1 MIGDMMDTA
10 TVGTATTHEEPASRR
25 SSATPQTALQQALT
39 SAVESPER
47 VALDV
52 RGALPDWL
60 TGMLVRNGPGRWDFD
75 QSEVNHWFDGLSMLH
90 SFDFADGGV
99 NYCNRFVRSNAY
111 RAVEETGKLGFSEFA
126 SDPCRTRFQRIQSMF
141 SPNVTDNPNV
151 SVFKFGEKFIAM
163 SEIPLAMEFDPSTLE
178 TVGVAFENPDM
189 FASAHPHQD
198 VDHGAMI
205 NLSCKLGPR
214 SSQSFFRLAPNGKPQ
229 RIAKFNRRMPTY
241 QHSFGMT
248 DRWLILTEFPLI
260 VDPIDILKTGRP
272 FIENFQYRP
281 ARGTKITAIDRETG
295 KVGGEWEADAGFCF
309 HHVNAYEDGEDLV
322 VDLCRFDDAS
332 IVEELYIDRL
342 REGGSAT
349 IGHLHRYRLTP
360 GRKRADEKRLS
371 DTPLELP
378 RINYAANN
386 GKAYRFAY
394 GVSAADE
401 YSLNVLAKVDVE
413 TGDALTWSEGDCAV
427 GEPVFV
433 ASPEKR
439 AEDDGVLLSVVLDG
453 SSGRSFLLVL
463 DATNLSEVARAEVSH
478 GIPAGFHGS
487 YVNH

>member
-1 MIGDMMDTA
+1 A
-10 TVGTATTHEEPASRR
+10 
-25 SSATPQTALQQALT
+25 
-39 SAVESPER
+39 
-47 VALDV
+47 
-52 RGALPDWL
+52 
-60 TGMLVRNGPGRWDFD
+60 F
-75 QSEVNHWFDGLSMLH
+75 
-90 SFDFADGGV
+90 
-99 NYCNRFVRSNAY
+99 
-111 RAVEETGKLGFSEFA
+111 
-126 SDPCRTRFQRIQSMF
+126 
-141 SPNVTDNPNV
+141 
-151 SVFKFGEKFIAM
+151 
-163 SEIPLAMEFDPSTLE
+163 TL
-178 TVGVAFENPDM
+178 M
-189 FASAHPHQD
+189 
-198 VDHGAMI
+198 
-205 NLSCKLGPR
+205 
-214 SSQSFFRLAPNGKPQ
+214 
-229 RIAKFNRRMPTY
+229 
-241 QHSFGMT
+241 
-248 DRWLILTEFPLI
+248 FPLI

-349 IGHLHRYRLTP
+349 IGYLHRYRLTP